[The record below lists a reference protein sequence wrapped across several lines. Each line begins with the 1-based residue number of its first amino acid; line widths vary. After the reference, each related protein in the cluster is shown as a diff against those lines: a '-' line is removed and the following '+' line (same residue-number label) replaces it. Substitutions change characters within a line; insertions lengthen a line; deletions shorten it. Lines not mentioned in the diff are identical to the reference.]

1 MLFHEFKNRNGFSI
15 STACLQPAAGSH
27 CLARRAAQW
36 FGKGVVCPDLGQA
49 QNFQYC
55 LWL

>member
-1 MLFHEFKNRNGFSI
+1 MLFHEFKNRNSFSI
-15 STACLQPAAGSH
+15 STACLQPTAGSH

-36 FGKGVVCPDLGQA
+36 FGKGMVCPDLGQA